1 MTKLTVIYNDIPQ
14 LEYDRDKPLEDHQL
28 LYLQKM
34 DDKMDAGITIGEQHI
49 DKPDA
54 NQRSQF
60 VAANLAH
67 AIKTENETSM
77 AALCS
82 YIATRMPDIQQVTIA
97 ELDNG
102 EIEID
107 FRFEAAATNVAF
119 VAPPTRLS

>member
-1 MTKLTVIYNDIPQ
+1 MTILTVIYNGVPQ

-34 DDKMDAGITIGEQHI
+34 DEKMNTGISIGDQHI
-49 DKPDA
+49 SNPDIS
-54 NQRSQF
+54 QRAQF

-67 AIKTENETSM
+67 AIETDNEISM

-82 YIATRMPDIQQVTIA
+82 YIAIRMPEIQQVSIDKQ
-97 ELDNG
+97 DNG

-107 FRFEAAATNVAF
+107 FRFEAATPNVAF